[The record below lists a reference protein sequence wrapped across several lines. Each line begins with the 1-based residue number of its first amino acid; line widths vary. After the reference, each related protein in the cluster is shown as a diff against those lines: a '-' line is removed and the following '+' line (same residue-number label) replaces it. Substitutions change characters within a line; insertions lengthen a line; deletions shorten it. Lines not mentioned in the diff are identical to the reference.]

1 MGFEKAIRFDPRP
14 LELRLDGKGVVLADA
29 VQKPSSDGDLST
41 TTGGNNC
48 NPNFRKHRASVIGP
62 ASRDKSSARTPVFR
76 YATRAKGTP
85 ALDAVSLADG
95 ASAADTFAFARS
107 RLFVVGWIV
116 VRGTLGS
123 RDGLRDFKLVNR
135 LANDDIWDFQ
145 TSEKLNSPTAIR
157 ADQSFIGNW
166 STAASC
172 RAEKSAN
179 TRLSISSRRAKSSAG
194 SICEFRDVQW
204 NDREWRV
211 RANCSQGT
219 QHWVANGKLALV
231 ADRLIWTSE
240 RDVISYF
247 RCN

>member
-1 MGFEKAIRFDPRP
+1 
-14 LELRLDGKGVVLADA
+14 
-29 VQKPSSDGDLST
+29 
-41 TTGGNNC
+41 
-48 NPNFRKHRASVIGP
+48 
-62 ASRDKSSARTPVFR
+62 
-76 YATRAKGTP
+76 
-85 ALDAVSLADG
+85 
-95 ASAADTFAFARS
+95 
-107 RLFVVGWIV
+107 
-116 VRGTLGS
+116 
-123 RDGLRDFKLVNR
+123 LVNR

-145 TSEKLNSPTAIR
+145 TSETLNSPTAIR

-172 RAEKSAN
+172 RTEKSTN

-231 ADRLIWTSE
+231 ANKLIWTSE